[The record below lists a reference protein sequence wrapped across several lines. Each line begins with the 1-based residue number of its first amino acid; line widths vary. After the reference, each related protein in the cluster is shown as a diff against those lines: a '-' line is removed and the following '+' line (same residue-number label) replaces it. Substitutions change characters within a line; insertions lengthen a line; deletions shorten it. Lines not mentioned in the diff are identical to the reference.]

1 MFQPNP
7 PTPKAMPDAE
17 LNAKIAQLQLQPD
30 GLVAAMALIEEQ
42 SRIRQEDALEY
53 SKWEL
58 ASQMHAATSPAV
70 ETPQL
75 QDPAFPAPAAASQ
88 TEPAVEVSTEPT
100 VDIFASVSNEPVPPV
115 VPAPAAPVVEP
126 PVIQPPAAQQPA
138 VENLDDIVA
147 ALNASYA
154 AVATEPEQKAPE
166 VISPVVDP
174 PKEEISSSV
183 TEQTPEPI
191 DSPVV
196 FSTPE
201 IEPAER
207 SWLEESE
214 KDEEPFGRTGTSAAF
229 SFSWLAVAGTPLALI
244 LAAVL
249 KEAGA
254 SLSQSFI
261 VLAGAL
267 FLTSIFASVGSM
279 SAARASSSLTVVS
292 RAAFGVW
299 GNSLPATLMFFVKLF
314 WSAALV
320 YFATRVISPLIFN
333 QPWFAGV
340 AQSLIFPEEFTA
352 SLFVIAPILIISAV
366 VAAIGGVVMLRLQ
379 QLTAIVSV
387 IAVGVFAFFVSS
399 TYSLLDLDRGE
410 AMGLTSLID
419 LGLLLVAVF
428 GFVVISISGDFARKL
443 PQSTPGAKVFFLTF
457 ISTFFLPLIAG
468 VLGLMWLFMAGDT
481 LGSSFLT
488 EMLATAA
495 GSAPLWVFM
504 IFVVALGV
512 SIVQLIS
519 ASLYSLSGSLIGL
532 VRTPGWISQLVI
544 VLAVTATVLVPSY
557 LVAVTVLQES
567 ILELLLLAGVVA
579 AAWIGIVVSDALA
592 RTRGYH
598 EVSLTRE
605 YGFYGRVNASN
616 SIGFL
621 LAVALGYGYLD
632 GGPQLSVWTGYLGN
646 LTPDIFE
653 IAGSNI
659 GIAMAFG
666 LAVLFP
672 VILGIPRIRKQ
683 EHNLSELDQR
693 REELK
698 EFLDSAS

>member
-1 MFQPNP
+1 
-7 PTPKAMPDAE
+7 
-17 LNAKIAQLQLQPD
+17 
-30 GLVAAMALIEEQ
+30 
-42 SRIRQEDALEY
+42 
-53 SKWEL
+53 
-58 ASQMHAATSPAV
+58 
-70 ETPQL
+70 
-75 QDPAFPAPAAASQ
+75 
-88 TEPAVEVSTEPT
+88 
-100 VDIFASVSNEPVPPV
+100 
-115 VPAPAAPVVEP
+115 
-126 PVIQPPAAQQPA
+126 
-138 VENLDDIVA
+138 
-147 ALNASYA
+147 
-154 AVATEPEQKAPE
+154 
-166 VISPVVDP
+166 
-174 PKEEISSSV
+174 
-183 TEQTPEPI
+183 
-191 DSPVV
+191 
-196 FSTPE
+196 
-201 IEPAER
+201 
-207 SWLEESE
+207 
-214 KDEEPFGRTGTSAAF
+214 
-229 SFSWLAVAGTPLALI
+229 
-244 LAAVL
+244 
-249 KEAGA
+249 
-254 SLSQSFI
+254 
-261 VLAGAL
+261 
-267 FLTSIFASVGSM
+267 
-279 SAARASSSLTVVS
+279 
-292 RAAFGVW
+292 
-299 GNSLPATLMFFVKLF
+299 MFFVKLF

-387 IAVGVFAFFVSS
+387 IAVGVFAFFVAS